1 LSGAILF
8 SIFLNNGSIWILGI
22 DIPKQKGKII
32 QKKGKCPLFPMLKR
46 KVNGTTEI
54 TPPPLPTLPPKRK
67 WVSSQ
72 KKNSMTLSDSEVRII
87 SLKLFPPISN
97 RASNCG

>member
-32 QKKGKCPLFPMLKR
+32 QKKREMSPVPY
-46 KVNGTTEI
+46 V
-54 TPPPLPTLPPKRK
+54 
-67 WVSSQ
+67 
-72 KKNSMTLSDSEVRII
+72 KK
-87 SLKLFPPISN
+87 K
-97 RASNCG
+97 G